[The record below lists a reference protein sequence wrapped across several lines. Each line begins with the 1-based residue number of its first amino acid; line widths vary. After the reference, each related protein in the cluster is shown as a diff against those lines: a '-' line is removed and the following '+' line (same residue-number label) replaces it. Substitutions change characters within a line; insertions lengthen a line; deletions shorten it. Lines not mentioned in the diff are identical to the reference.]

1 MFIAP
6 MLTTPLIGICL
17 WLSAISIEAV
27 ASSPVELQA
36 ISPDKAAECGMKIS
50 TPKIRNI
57 YDRPLQLDCNE
68 SDVINGKTYNIAK
81 IDYQFDP
88 NKHRVSDNLSFYT
101 YGDNFSKSAPQLIK
115 YFFDTE
121 RDLIPNRNTS
131 TRINRSSR
139 TYCGLHVT
147 TTIRPIAGL
156 NWHGWIAEDSY
167 TGRVSK
173 DCESPAEYSPQYRC
187 ISMVFGNEKMSAA
200 MVQTCLLRKHESN
213 IQQGLSYEIFM
224 DMLKTLRF
232 MNE

>member
-1 MFIAP
+1 
-6 MLTTPLIGICL
+6 
-17 WLSAISIEAV
+17 
-27 ASSPVELQA
+27 
-36 ISPDKAAECGMKIS
+36 MKIS
-50 TPKIRNI
+50 APKIRNI

-68 SDVINGKTYNIAK
+68 SDVINGKTYNIVK

-88 NKHRVSDNLSFYT
+88 NRHRVSDNLSFYI
-101 YGDNFSKSAPQLIK
+101 YEDNISKSAPQLIK

-121 RDLIPNRNTS
+121 SDLIQNRNTS

-139 TYCGLHVT
+139 THCGLHVA

-156 NWHGWIAEDSY
+156 NWRGWIAEDSY
-167 TGRVSK
+167 TGRVPK
-173 DCESPAEYSPQYRC
+173 DCESPAEYSSQYRC

-200 MVQTCLLRKHESN
+200 MVQTCLLRKREFN

-232 MNE
+232 MDE